1 MIMKLST
8 HSFTST
14 SAAKVA
20 DMRSSPSEE
29 QSSEVRGVQPK
40 SILQRQ
46 CSAQDGNVA
55 ISLARS
61 TVAKLKSK
69 ATKVDAP
76 EMPLKARRESK
87 LGNLAEV

>member
-1 MIMKLST
+1 MKLST
-8 HSFTST
+8 HSLTST
-14 SAAKVA
+14 RLAGAEG
-20 DMRSSPSEE
+20 MRNGCSEK

-61 TVAKLKSK
+61 TVAKLPKQS
-69 ATKVDAP
+69 DERRRP
-76 EMPLKARRESK
+76 QMPLKALRESK
-87 LGNLAEV
+87 LENLAEC

>member
-1 MIMKLST
+1 MIMKLSM

-14 SAAKVA
+14 SPDKVA
-20 DMRSSPSEE
+20 GMRSGCSEE

-55 ISLARS
+55 LSLARS
-61 TVAKLKSK
+61 TVAKLEKQSDVSQRPK
-69 ATKVDAP
+69 
-76 EMPLKARRESK
+76 MP
-87 LGNLAEV
+87 